1 MDFQFV
7 LGKTFMFW
15 PITPTHSTPSST
27 CCTFCWV
34 NYGSV
39 KGVMLQ
45 QDKYIFGNYGITD
58 AKGHLWVWN
67 KKLVMM
73 HPQTP

>member
-7 LGKTFMFW
+7 FGKTFMFW
-15 PITPTHSTPSST
+15 PITHTHSTPSST
-27 CCTFCWV
+27 CCTFLLGQLCRA
-34 NYGSV
+34 

-45 QDKYIFGNYGITD
+45 QDKYIFGNYGITN

-73 HPQTP
+73 HPQIP